1 MSGKESYDSARVVIN
16 RVPTVIFAA
25 SVRPISGRGFIA
37 LPDSLARL
45 INATD
50 SAKPTVLVALGSP
63 YLLSQAPTVKSY
75 LVAWSSARVAER
87 AAGRALLGWSPIR
100 GKLPIR
106 IPPGYPIGHGLVVP
120 DSTVAPPRPPARVII
135 P

>member
-1 MSGKESYDSARVVIN
+1 MN
-16 RVPTVIFAA
+16 
-25 SVRPISGRGFIA
+25 VRPISSRGNIA

-45 INATD
+45 IAVTD
-50 SAKPTVLVALGSP
+50 SVKPTVLVSLGSP
-63 YLLSQAPTVKSY
+63 YLLNQAPKVKSY
-75 LVAWSSARVAER
+75 LIAWSGVRSAER

-106 IPPGYPIGHGLVVP
+106 IPPGYPIGYGLVVS
-120 DSTVAPPRPPARVII
+120 DSTLAPPKPPAHIII